1 MENEQDLLAAYHRH
15 WEEYCRGAGYLNQL
29 YGYLNTTFIKKLK
42 FTDADLNYGGFA
54 VEMTDHMLEI
64 GEVIQRL
71 DMENLRSC
79 KFLHPSSYD
88 KVMQECQQRMVADHL
103 QFLHGECHEMVQQEK
118 RKDLTHMYQL
128 LKPIQGGLGVLIQD
142 IEEHIKHTGLEA
154 VRSLKTDS
162 VPANFVESV
171 LEVHSHFSDLIQKVF
186 GNDQQFVGAL
196 DKACAAVINYKL
208 NPKLPCKSPELLAK
222 YCDILLKKSS
232 KGISESEMDDR
243 LTRCITVFK
252 YLDDKDIFQR
262 FYSRM
267 LAKRLIYAQS
277 ASMDAE
283 EAMIN
288 RLKQA
293 CGYEFTNK
301 LHRMFTDMSVSN
313 DHNTSFQ
320 NYLQSKRVDLG
331 ITFSILVLQAGA
343 WPIGGTT
350 VPSFSLPQ
358 ELEHTVRT
366 FDGFYGD
373 KFSGRKLTWM
383 HSFCYGELKFNHLK
397 KPYFVTMSSYH
408 MAILLAFNQSEIL
421 TVQDMVTATGMPE
434 KELVKQVQ
442 ALSETKIIMPEEGE
456 VTPDTKVSLNM
467 SYSNKRTKFKISV
480 AMPTRDTPQE
490 VESTHAAVDEDR
502 KMFLQAAIVR
512 IMKARKVLKH
522 NLLIQEVI
530 TQSMSR
536 FHPSV
541 SMIKK
546 CIETLIDKQYLERT
560 ANSPD
565 EYSYIA

>member
-1 MENEQDLLAAYHRH
+1 M
-15 WEEYCRGAGYLNQL
+15 
-29 YGYLNTTFIKKLK
+29 
-42 FTDADLNYGGFA
+42 
-54 VEMTDHMLEI
+54 V
-64 GEVIQRL
+64 VIQRL

-88 KVMQECQQRMVADHL
+88 KVMQECQQH
-103 QFLHGECHEMVQQEK
+103 
-118 RKDLTHMYQL
+118 LTHMYQL

-162 VPANFVESV
+162 SRPFQVPANFVESV

-331 ITFSILVLQAGA
+331 ITFSILVLQ
-343 WPIGGTT
+343 
-350 VPSFSLPQ
+350 
-358 ELEHTVRT
+358 

-421 TVQDMVTATGMPE
+421 TVQDM
-434 KELVKQVQ
+434 
-442 ALSETKIIMPEEGE
+442 EGE

-480 AMPTRDTPQE
+480 AMPTRDTPQ
-490 VESTHAAVDEDR
+490 
-502 KMFLQAAIVR
+502 
-512 IMKARKVLKH
+512 
-522 NLLIQEVI
+522 VI